1 MILVD
6 TNVLLDIL
14 AEDPVWEPWSTKALH
29 EARARD
35 NLAVNNVI
43 YAELSPGYQNIGEL
57 DGVLDALGIANA
69 TVPKFALFLAGH
81 AFRQYRRR
89 RGVKT
94 GVLPDFFIGAHA
106 FVEDAILL
114 TRDPRRI
121 HSYFPAV
128 ALISP

>member
-14 AEDPVWEPWSTKALH
+14 AEDPTWEPWSTRALH
-29 EARARD
+29 EARAKD
-35 NLAVNNVI
+35 NLAVNDVI
-43 YAELSPGYQNIGEL
+43 YAELSPGYQDIGEL
-57 DGVLDALGIANA
+57 DDALGELGIAGA
-69 TVPKFALFLAGH
+69 AMPRFALFLAGH

-106 FVEDAILL
+106 FVEDATLL
-114 TRDPRRI
+114 TRDPGRI
-121 HSYFPAV
+121 KAYFPTV
-128 ALISP
+128 TLITP